1 MAIRIRIYPQ
11 AGSVGLRRRRQQQN
25 LEQRIHRQQVR
36 LERQQELLRRQQ
48 LQTSLVSAG
57 YGTPGLG
64 YGAAAYGG
72 FGAGVYGASSLG
84 GFPHASSW
92 GMVAQS
98 PWQSAMHG
106 QGYLSPVAQVTP
118 GYGYGSGY
126 AQGYGSAQG
135 SYDPYGS
142 SYGAWG
148 C

>member
-48 LQTSLVSAG
+48 MQTSLVSAG

-64 YGAAAYGG
+64 YGAAAY
-72 FGAGVYGASSLG
+72 G